1 MIKCT
6 TGEVKEM
13 VKNCIQLPPKERYE
27 TAKQMMPQS
36 YRDSQRVIAAF
47 CKEIKQWPQIKPD
60 VKAYRKFENLI
71 VNDSVSSKE
80 AAEQYI
86 DKKTKKSRN
95 AMYLSESKEKPVW
108 FDCEIT
114 MHKLWR
120 KSWTGQL
127 PEVHGHGFEGQNQLP
142 INEKVLLMED
152 LNPQW
157 QLIDWKLLEQRMV
170 IHR

>member
-47 CKEIKQWPQIKPD
+47 CKEIKQWPQIKPGD

-80 AAEQYI
+80 AANSTLTRKQ
-86 DKKTKKSRN
+86 KKVG
-95 AMYLSESKEKPVW
+95 MQCIY
-108 FDCEIT
+108 
-114 MHKLWR
+114 
-120 KSWTGQL
+120 
-127 PEVHGHGFEGQNQLP
+127 QNQKKNLFDLTVRSRC
-142 INEKVLLMED
+142 INCGENHELDNCLKFMGMALKDRINFLLM
-152 LNPQW
+152 
-157 QLIDWKLLEQRMV
+157 KKFC
-170 IHR
+170 